1 MNRKQID
8 FELAKLILEEYKAL
22 RAEIL
27 AKQSK
32 ATNYFNANLAFI
44 GVIIAWA
51 ISSQNIFI
59 LFLVLSL
66 IIPSIC
72 IINIKI
78 LDGDHRRIQFI
89 GSYLQS
95 IENRVNQ
102 KMHTY
107 KRHDDIFDYI
117 LLWENS
123 LREDKY
129 KERLTNIEN
138 IKSMNVKHMFLNS
151 HNSHEPMNLV
161 FNITGNLSL
170 VIAIILPF
178 VHICY
183 HDSQLGQST
192 SYERVYQFGLDIL
205 GKTLIHCPPRWAP
218 YPDLINDWLFLLPLS
233 IGILF
238 LILYHKN

>member
-1 MNRKQID
+1 MDQRQIDFD

-44 GVIIAWA
+44 GVIIALA

-78 LDGDHRRIQFI
+78 LDEDHRRIQFI
-89 GSYLQS
+89 GGYLQS
-95 IENRVNQ
+95 IENRINQ
-102 KMHTY
+102 KMCIY
-107 KRHDDIFDYI
+107 NQWDYI
-117 LLWENS
+117 LLWENV
-123 LREDKY
+123 LREDEY

-138 IKSMNVKHMFLNS
+138 INSMNVKYMFLNT
-151 HNSHEPMNLV
+151 HESMNLV
-161 FNITGNLSL
+161 FNITSNLSL
-170 VIAIILPF
+170 LISIILPF
-178 VHICY
+178 VNICY
-183 HDSQLGQST
+183 YDSQLGQST
-192 SYERVYQFGLDIL
+192 SYERLYQFGLNIL
-205 GKTLIHCPPRWAP
+205 EKAIIDCPPKWTP
-218 YPDLINDWLFLLPLS
+218 YPDLINDWFFLLPFS

-238 LILYHKN
+238 WILYHKNQIVS